1 MLRDLQRALAVALAS
16 NSPLETLKKEAAAL
30 SPEARDTLDR
40 LNLEQFLLSSLLVRK
55 LRFER
60 ICRGDTK
67 SEEWFGRDP
76 EGFTK
81 AFQAYNAEIPPVEFF
96 PRPEAQAFRA
106 WCKMKGIV
114 NPAL

>member
-1 MLRDLQRALAVALAS
+1 MLRDLQRVLAVALAS
-16 NSPLETLKKEAAAL
+16 NSPLETLKREAESLSGEDRAAID
-30 SPEARDTLDR
+30 SLDS
-40 LNLEQFLLSSLLVRK
+40 EQFLLSSLLVRK

-76 EGFTK
+76 GGFTK
-81 AFQAYNAEIPPVEFF
+81 AFQSYNAEVPPVEFF